1 MDKNTRQII
10 NSLRRNGIRMSSTP
24 VRNGED
30 YKMVQYTNAEG
41 KSMLKIVKKDEPL
54 KEGEVVFD
62 FEQFLKVCPENA
74 MGEIPY
80 TIDDEIDKI
89 IEENNNLD

>member
-24 VRNGED
+24 VRDGEN
-30 YKMVQYTNAEG
+30 YMMVQYTNAEG
-41 KSMLKIVKKDEPL
+41 KRMIKLVKKDEPL

-62 FEQFLKVCPENA
+62 FEQFLKVWDENA

-89 IEENNNLD
+89 IEENNNLV